1 MTGSGEKRRGERES
15 EEPGGAP
22 LTASCPAT
30 AGFRVEVSLSVKEH
44 THFSSG
50 LSYKPSRKGVDNI
63 LQVFKLHRLA
73 NQTPSLRSFETGLAC

>member
-1 MTGSGEKRRGERES
+1 MERSEGERES

>member
-1 MTGSGEKRRGERES
+1 MTGSGEKRRGES
-15 EEPGGAP
+15 GEPGGAP

-30 AGFRVEVSLSVKEH
+30 AGFRVEVRLSVKEH
-44 THFSSG
+44 THFSLG